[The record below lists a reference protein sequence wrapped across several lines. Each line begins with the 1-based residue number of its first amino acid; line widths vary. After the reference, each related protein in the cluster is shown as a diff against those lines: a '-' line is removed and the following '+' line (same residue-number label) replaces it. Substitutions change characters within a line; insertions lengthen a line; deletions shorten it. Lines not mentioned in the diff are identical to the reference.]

1 MKKLLGILLL
11 LFLTFRSFSFHIVG
25 GEMIYNDLG
34 NGKYQVILKI
44 YRDCG
49 AANAAAFD
57 GTGNGP
63 PAYLTV
69 YDVSNALV
77 GVFDIGS
84 PVVTPVPPAFSNPC
98 IQAPNTI
105 CVEEGVYTYTL
116 DLPPKAGG
124 YTIVYQRCCRNS
136 IIENLVIPE
145 GQGATYFAK
154 IPGPEDAVV
163 NNSPRFSKFPP
174 IYICRNVALSFNHSA
189 VDPDGDQ
196 LVYSFCAPYAGLDG
210 CCAALGQSPSSGGPG
225 CVSPPPSCPSA
236 ATPPPYAN
244 VLFAAPYTGSN
255 PIDGNPTFSIHPTTG
270 QLVGTPTLVGQYVV
284 GVCVQEFRN
293 NKLINTHFRDFQFT
307 VIPCTVTAMSIVA
320 DQKQQCQGKTI
331 TFVNQSVNQSPK
343 PVYHWDF
350 GVSFITS
357 DTSNLVNPTYTYQD
371 TGIYMLT
378 LISNPGKPCS
388 DTLRKPVYVY
398 PPLKVFFYH
407 QENQCLKKN
416 AYKFDVMGDY
426 LPQTKYLWDFNA
438 DAIPTS
444 STLKDPGGIH
454 FTRAGRHFV
463 KLKAAQFACRDSF
476 VDSIRVI
483 GGPQA
488 RINNLRSGLCD
499 PALLGFSNGSFSE
512 IPVKYRWH
520 FSNGNSSTEF
530 EPSQVFTPAGLYSAT
545 LIAESTELCM
555 DTSVDVMANI
565 LVNPSPTAAFT
576 ITPAEASIFEPHIS
590 VSSFASDDARTVTYY
605 FGDGHTA
612 TAKQSLHTYSAFGD
626 YKITQIVTNG
636 FGCTDS
642 ISDIVKIL
650 PEFRFWIPNS
660 FTPDDNNLN
669 DLFMPSTYGLHHY
682 QFQIFDRW
690 GERIFNTYK
699 TDEGWNGIYKGAAC
713 PQGMYV
719 WKINFTNVVTDQMET
734 RLGYVMLLRNL

>member
-1 MKKLLGILLL
+1 M
-11 LFLTFRSFSFHIVG
+11 TFRSFSFHVMG

-34 NGKYQVILKI
+34 NGKYQIILKI
-44 YRDCG
+44 YKDCAPG
-49 AANAAAFD
+49 GNGVPFD
-57 GTGNGP
+57 GTGGTSP
-63 PAYLTV
+63 TAYLTV
-69 YDVSNALV
+69 YDAANALV

-84 PVVTPVPPAFSNPC
+84 PVVAVVPPAFNNPC
-98 IQAPNTI
+98 VKAPNTI

-136 IIENLVIPE
+136 IIENLVNPS

-174 IYICRNVALSFNHSA
+174 IYICMNMPFSFNHQA

-196 LVYSFCAPYAGLDG
+196 LVYSLCSPYKGLDG
-210 CCAALGQSPSSGGPG
+210 CCPSLNSANPQMSSPACP
-225 CVSPPPSCPSA
+225 SPPMSCPLA
-236 ATPPPYAN
+236 APPPPYDN
-244 VLFAAPYTGSN
+244 VQFLAPYTGAN
-255 PIDGNPTFSIHPTTG
+255 PIDSSPAFSIHPTTG

-293 NKLINTHFRDFQFT
+293 NKLINTLFRDFQFT
-307 VIPCTVTAMSIVA
+307 VIPCTLTNVSAVA

-331 TFVNQSVNQSPK
+331 TFANQSVNESSK
-343 PVYHWDF
+343 PSYHWDF
-350 GVSFITS
+350 GVSSVTG
-357 DTSNLVNPTYTYQD
+357 DTSNLVNPAYSYQD
-371 TGIYMLT
+371 TGIYVLT

-398 PPLKVFFYH
+398 PPLKVFFHH

-416 AYKFDVMGDY
+416 AYKFDVIGDY
-426 LPQTKYLWDFNA
+426 IPQTTYHWNF
-438 DAIPTS
+438 TS
-444 STLKDPGGIH
+444 SATPPSSTVKDPGGIH
-454 FTRAGRHFV
+454 FISRGLHFV
-463 KLKAAQFACRDSF
+463 KLKAAHFACRDSF
-476 VDSIRVI
+476 VDSIRVFV
-483 GGPQA
+483 GPQA

-512 IPVKYRWH
+512 IPVKYSWH
-520 FSNGNSSTEF
+520 FSNGNSSAEF
-530 EPSQVFTPAGLYSAT
+530 EPSQVFAPAGLYSAT

-590 VSSFASDDARTVTYY
+590 VRSYASDDARTVTYY
-605 FGDGHTA
+605 FGDGGTA
-612 TAKQSLHTYSAFGD
+612 IAKQSLHTYSAFGD
-626 YKITQIVTNG
+626 YKITQVVTNS

-642 ISDIVKIL
+642 ISNTVKIL

-690 GERIFNTYK
+690 GERIFNTQK

-719 WKINFTNVVTDQMET
+719 WQINFTNEVTDQMET
-734 RLGYVMLLRNL
+734 RLGYVMLFRNL